1 MAQRQHMHEPF
12 GSRIP
17 HCEPSWYQGQHSPY
31 YRESHVQFRA
41 VVRQF
46 VEEELKPHV
55 DEWVRAPDG
64 YPRAL
69 HERAF
74 NAGVQGIIYPVEWG
88 GTRPDDFDAF
98 HELVLWDE
106 LARLGGGGVLGQ
118 MAINSMALPPV
129 MHFGPPAMRERV
141 CRAVITG
148 KKNISLAISEP
159 TAGSDVAR
167 IRCSAERT
175 ADGQHYR
182 VSGQKKWITGG
193 TMADWFT
200 TAVRTGGKGMGGRTL
215 QEVIKVD

>member
-1 MAQRQHMHEPF
+1 M
-12 GSRIP
+12 
-17 HCEPSWYQGQHSPY
+17 GQKRS
-31 YRESHVQFRA
+31 
-41 VVRQF
+41 
-46 VEEELKPHV
+46 
-55 DEWVRAPDG
+55 
-64 YPRAL
+64 
-69 HERAF
+69 AF

-159 TAGSDVAR
+159 TAGSDEEPSRCAPPVAAKPSASAR
-167 IRCSAERT
+167 ARLRLLQHSGSGSSVDGPDEQDDIQGGGAGERREVVEAPQPDDGATTSSSSTSAETLRARGVALT
-175 ADGQHYR
+175 RPPPSY
-182 VSGQKKWITGG
+182 
-193 TMADWFT
+193 
-200 TAVRTGGKGMGGRTL
+200 TAVDRAQRLVLRRDGRPFSTSSR
-215 QEVIKVD
+215 ESTI